1 MDQMLGLLLVSNR
14 KNLMAYEYLMA
25 YEQQNGDIAHFEQYY
40 PLGQHMNYDHIPK
53 SYLETRL
60 IYWAQH
66 SKQAGQPPAGVSQL
80 MGQRFMEFG
89 KQLSQGGDIE
99 SFRGTYWYYF
109 AKMMKK

>member
-1 MDQMLGLLLVSNR
+1 MT
-14 KNLMAYEYLMA
+14 AYDYLMA
-25 YEQQNGDIAHFEQYY
+25 YEQLNGDVDRFEQYY
-40 PLGQHMNYDHIPK
+40 PLGQYMNFDHIPN

-66 SKQAGQPPAGVSQL
+66 SKQAGQPPVGVSQL

-89 KQLSQGGDIE
+89 KQLSQGGNIE